1 MQARKAR
8 LITVPLVALGLLAG
22 QGPASAAP
30 ADTRPAAKAV
40 VAKVVVAKPVV
51 KKTTQNRFNP
61 VAFPVSAEAM
71 SVVIGAAISKDAD
84 GRYRAGGSGP
94 NAFDCS
100 GFVKWAYAQAGISVP
115 HGSRNLLKIVQRV
128 SKADLAPGDLV
139 FSGRGKGGI
148 QHVAIYIG
156 DGKVIHATNGGVSA
170 ENQVRIDDL
179 DGSWVMDHTGYGRIV
194 Q

>member
-1 MQARKAR
+1 
-8 LITVPLVALGLLAG
+8 VAGGAEAEPA
-22 QGPASAAP
+22 PASAAP

-139 FSGRGKGGI
+139 FSGRSNGGI

-179 DGSWVMDHTGYGRIV
+179 DGSWVMVHKGYGRIV